1 MRPAAVLLVALLVAA
16 PAVAAD
22 DPLARARQLY
32 NQREFLPAI
41 NEAERARLLPARA
54 DSADLIIA
62 RAYLERFRESG
73 ASDDL
78 TNARERL
85 RRLDP
90 TRLAP
95 AERSE
100 FLIGVGETLYF
111 DNSFGAAAALFASI
125 VDRPEQLSPDARE
138 RTLDWWATSIDRDAR
153 GRSEADREA
162 MAARI
167 HDRMRDEMA
176 ARPASSVAAYW
187 LVASARSQG
196 ELQEAWDAAQAGWV
210 RAALAADHGEALRT
224 DLDDLMQRAIIPERA
239 RALGQPVEALRLEWE
254 RFKERWKRG

>member
-1 MRPAAVLLVALLVAA
+1 MRLPVVLIVGLLAAA
-16 PAVAAD
+16 PALAAD

-32 NQREFLPAI
+32 NQGQFLPAI
-41 NEAERARLLPARA
+41 NEAERARLLTGRA

-90 TRLAP
+90 TRLGP
-95 AERSE
+95 AERDE

-111 DNSFGAAAALFASI
+111 DNAFGAAASLFASI
-125 VDRPEQLSPDARE
+125 VDRPDPLAPDARE

-153 GRSEADREA
+153 ARPETDRET
-162 MAARI
+162 MFARL

-176 ARPASSVAAYW
+176 ARPTSSVAAYW
-187 LVASARSQG
+187 LAASARSQG
-196 ELQEAWDAAQAGWV
+196 ELQEAWDAVQAGWV
-210 RAALAADHGEALRT
+210 RSVLAADHGEALRT

-254 RFKERWKRG
+254 RFKEKWKRG